1 MHQVS
6 TKPQEYRFDE
16 ATGIQIAIYA
26 AKKPPKWQRTWVP
39 FKKYTVFNRGHKRS
53 FIQELKF
60 AVKESAHI

>member
-1 MHQVS
+1 MQKVS
-6 TKPQEYRFDE
+6 PKPLEYRIDE

-53 FIQELKF
+53 FLSEMKFVIQESPQ
-60 AVKESAHI
+60 V